1 MESWISEFP
10 FYWKVPFINY
20 LQTTKSPAFPLR
32 EAKEEGVNKLPVTQQ
47 RLPSRLPSE
56 WRQVNDLH
64 QPRSQ
69 GPFSSPLDEAERALE
84 KRLAWPLYLYY
95 VLVLLFSLC

>member
-1 MESWISEFP
+1 MEVNNWTVDGVLNFRVPVLLKGTINKLSADYEESCFP
-10 FYWKVPFINY
+10 P
-20 LQTTKSPAFPLR
+20 R
-32 EAKEEGVNKLPVTQQ
+32 EAKEERVNKLPVTQQ

-84 KRLAWPLYLYY
+84 KRLA
-95 VLVLLFSLC
+95 